1 MGLTKNGMNFKA
13 VMPDKY
19 QSAHNL
25 CFLIHD
31 IMLQALK
38 SGETAG
44 IFNTSLKISHEDEEF
59 LKSSNNIFDL
69 LDAKDRSQDKVKL
82 IRATVLRAVLSDA
95 LHCIYEALK
104 CSEKGKLNITYML
117 IRKPIQETLYLIESL
132 FMDGIEFSKSL
143 SENPLTLRPKNAG
156 GIESHIRRI
165 SNIVTLLG
173 DDPRFSA
180 DYIARLRYDKN
191 NEDNFD
197 GICNLAMHLFTE
209 HKAIKTEKLNVN
221 FIFSDWNSKLS
232 QWSYLYSRL
241 PYLLY
246 YFHVIIECIFSE
258 VAQTPSAYILDM
270 QRRII
275 SSVCLWWKDV
285 DENYQSDEL
294 VKFYTISKI
303 WLDRHCIK
311 NGFKEPNEEELI
323 KMANSGAFPNEDEGS
338 VKKRYHDFT
347 SMHESNINKKDDL
360 SSMD

>member
-1 MGLTKNGMNFKA
+1 MSSTDDGRDFKA
-13 VMPDKY
+13 LMPNKY

-38 SGETAG
+38 SGEMAG
-44 IFNTSLKISHEDEEF
+44 IFKSSLEISHEDEEF

-69 LDAKDRSQDKVKL
+69 LDVKDRTEDKVKL
-82 IRATVLRAVLSDA
+82 IRATVLQAVLSDA

-132 FMDGIEFSKSL
+132 FMDGNGFSKSL

-156 GIESHIRRI
+156 GIDNHIARI
-165 SNIVTLLG
+165 SNVVTLLG

-180 DYIARLRYDKN
+180 EYIARLRYDKN
-191 NEDNFD
+191 TEDNFD

-209 HKAIKTEKLNVN
+209 HKAIKTEKFNVN
-221 FIFSDWNSKLS
+221 FIFSDWDSKLS

-241 PYLLY
+241 PYVLY
-246 YFHVIIECIFSE
+246 YFYVIIECIFSK
-258 VAQTPSAYILDM
+258 VAQTPSMYILDM

-285 DENYQSDEL
+285 DEYYRSDEL
-294 VKFYTISKI
+294 FKFYTLSKM

-311 NGFKEPNEEELI
+311 NGFKAPNEKDLI
-323 KMANSGAFPNEDEGS
+323 RMANSGAFPNESEES

-347 SMHESNINKKDDL
+347 SMHESSIN
-360 SSMD
+360 